1 MSAGGL
7 GRAARL
13 PMDAPEIWTA
23 LAALAVAYIASRGF
37 ARSRWP
43 LHAAPA
49 DRPAEPAERARF
61 AAAAPARRAEGTL
74 APARV
79 EEGASDEAE
88 VTLSEERLQI
98 DRRRRPHERVRLRKY
113 VVTEYVTVRVPVKRE
128 EVSLERIPID
138 EDDGEPADGPEV
150 VLMTE
155 EPVIEKHV
163 VARERVRLHKD
174 VMTAEREV
182 TETVRREQ
190 AEVEQD
196 PEPHHPTEE
205 PR

>member
-1 MSAGGL
+1 
-7 GRAARL
+7 
-13 PMDAPEIWTA
+13 
-23 LAALAVAYIASRGF
+23 
-37 ARSRWP
+37 
-43 LHAAPA
+43 
-49 DRPAEPAERARF
+49 
-61 AAAAPARRAEGTL
+61 
-74 APARV
+74 
-79 EEGASDEAE
+79 
-88 VTLSEERLQI
+88 VTLSEERLQV

-138 EDDGEPADGPEV
+138 EDDGEPAEGPEL

-174 VMTAEREV
+174 EITAEREV
-182 TETVRREQ
+182 TETIRREQ
-190 AEVEQD
+190 AEVERD
-196 PEPHHPTEE
+196 PHTEPTED

>member
-1 MSAGGL
+1 
-7 GRAARL
+7 
-13 PMDAPEIWTA
+13 MDAPEIWTA
-23 LAALAVAYIASRGF
+23 LAALAAAYIVSRGF
-37 ARSRWP
+37 GRSRWP
-43 LHAAPA
+43 LRAVPA
-49 DRPAEPAERARF
+49 DRPAQPAEPARFTAAPPAERSDGSLS
-61 AAAAPARRAEGTL
+61 PAHLQDGPT
-74 APARV
+74 
-79 EEGASDEAE
+79 EAE
-88 VTLSEERLQI
+88 VTLSEERLQVEH
-98 DRRRRPHERVRLRKY
+98 RRRPHERVRLRKY

-138 EDDGEPADGPEV
+138 EDDGEPADGPEL

-190 AEVEQD
+190 AEVERD
-196 PEPHHPTEE
+196 PEPTPMED

>member
-1 MSAGGL
+1 
-7 GRAARL
+7 
-13 PMDAPEIWTA
+13 MDAPELWTAIAA
-23 LAALAVAYIASRGF
+23 LAAAYIVSRGL
-37 ARSRWP
+37 ARSPWQP
-43 LHAAPA
+43 SAVPA
-49 DRPAEPAERARF
+49 HRPAEADEPIHGAGPPPERSEGSLSAEPGDTA
-61 AAAAPARRAEGTL
+61 T
-74 APARV
+74 
-79 EEGASDEAE
+79 EAE
-88 VTLSEERLQI
+88 VTLSEERLQV

-138 EDDGEPADGPEV
+138 EDDGEAGDGPEL

-163 VARERVRLHKD
+163 VARERIRLHKD
-174 VMTAEREV
+174 VMTSEREV

-190 AEVEQD
+190 AEVERD
-196 PEPHHPTEE
+196 LEPEPTED

>member
-1 MSAGGL
+1 
-7 GRAARL
+7 
-13 PMDAPEIWTA
+13 MDAPEIWTA
-23 LAALAVAYIASRGF
+23 LAALAAAYIAGRGF
-37 ARSRWP
+37 SRSRWP
-43 LHAAPA
+43 MHAVPA
-49 DRPAEPAERARF
+49 DRPAEPGEPVRF
-61 AAAAPARRAEGTL
+61 TAAAPAQREDGAL
-74 APARV
+74 APAPA
-79 EEGASDEAE
+79 GQDGTDDAE

-196 PEPHHPTEE
+196 SEINHPTEE
-205 PR
+205 SR

>member
-1 MSAGGL
+1 MH
-7 GRAARL
+7 
-13 PMDAPEIWTA
+13 APEIWTG
-23 LAALAVAYIASRGF
+23 LAALAAAYMVSRG
-37 ARSRWP
+37 AGRSRWP
-43 LHAAPA
+43 LA
-49 DRPAEPAERARF
+49 RARPV
-61 AAAAPARRAEGTL
+61 AAAPLERTEGSL
-74 APARV
+74 APER
-79 EEGASDEAE
+79 ASSADDGGEAEAAAE
-88 VTLSEERLQI
+88 VTLSEERLQV
-98 DRRRRPHERVRLRKY
+98 DRRQRPHERVRLRKY
-113 VVTEYVTVRVPVKRE
+113 VVTEYVTVRVPVRRE

-138 EDDGEPADGPEV
+138 EDDGEPADGPEL

-190 AEVEQD
+190 AEVERD
-196 PEPHHPTEE
+196 PEPHPTEE

>member
-1 MSAGGL
+1 
-7 GRAARL
+7 
-13 PMDAPEIWTA
+13 MDAPEIWTA
-23 LAALAVAYIASRGF
+23 LSAVAAAYMLSRGA

-43 LHAAPA
+43 LRAGP
-49 DRPAEPAERARF
+49 RGPLRTEGSLEPAVSAT
-61 AAAAPARRAEGTL
+61 ATATDTSA
-74 APARV
+74 
-79 EEGASDEAE
+79 EAE
-88 VTLSEERLQI
+88 VTLSEERLQV

-128 EVSLERIPID
+128 EVSIERIPID
-138 EDDGEPADGPEV
+138 EDDGEPADGSEL

-190 AEVEQD
+190 AEVERD
-196 PEPHHPTEE
+196 PHTEPTEDI
-205 PR
+205 R

>member
-1 MSAGGL
+1 MSVGAPDGEG
-7 GRAARL
+7 RL

-23 LAALAVAYIASRGF
+23 LAALAAAYIASRGF

-49 DRPAEPAERARF
+49 DRAAEPGEPARFATAAPAQREEGALAPAER
-61 AAAAPARRAEGTL
+61 L
-74 APARV
+74 D
-79 EEGASDEAE
+79 EGATEAE
-88 VTLSEERLQI
+88 ITLSEERLQV

>member
-1 MSAGGL
+1 
-7 GRAARL
+7 
-13 PMDAPEIWTA
+13 MDAPELWTA
-23 LAALAVAYIASRGF
+23 LAALAAAYIVSRGF
-37 ARSRWP
+37 VRSRLP
-43 LHAAPA
+43 LHAVPA
-49 DRPAEPAERARF
+49 HRPAEPGEPARRTV
-61 AAAAPARRAEGTL
+61 AAAPAERSERSLGSE
-74 APARV
+74 APV
-79 EEGASDEAE
+79 DGATEAE
-88 VTLSEERLQI
+88 VTLAEERLQV

-138 EDDGEPADGPEV
+138 EDDVEPADGPEV
-150 VLMTE
+150 VLMME

-174 VMTAEREV
+174 VITAEREV

-190 AEVEQD
+190 AEVERD
-196 PEPHHPTEE
+196 PDPHLTED

>member
-1 MSAGGL
+1 MSVRVPRGEP
-7 GRAARL
+7 RV

-23 LAALAVAYIASRGF
+23 LAALAAAYIAGRGL
-37 ARSRWP
+37 ARSCWP
-43 LHAAPA
+43 LHAVPA
-49 DRPAEPAERARF
+49 NRPAERGEPAPF
-61 AAAAPARRAEGTL
+61 AAVPARPEAT
-74 APARV
+74 AA
-79 EEGASDEAE
+79 DEAE

-138 EDDGEPADGPEV
+138 EDDGEPADGPEL

-163 VARERVRLHKD
+163 VARERVRLRKD
-174 VMTAEREV
+174 LMTAEREV

-196 PEPHHPTEE
+196 IDPHPTEE
-205 PR
+205 TR

>member
-1 MSAGGL
+1 
-7 GRAARL
+7 
-13 PMDAPEIWTA
+13 MDSPEIWTA
-23 LAALAVAYIASRGF
+23 LAALAAAYIVGRGF
-37 ARSRWP
+37 GRSRWP
-43 LHAAPA
+43 LGALPA
-49 DRPAEPAERARF
+49 GRPAEPLETTGPALDHAAPVERAVGSLRDE
-61 AAAAPARRAEGTL
+61 P
-74 APARV
+74 
-79 EEGASDEAE
+79 EETSTAAE
-88 VTLSEERLQI
+88 VTLAEERLQV

-138 EDDGEPADGPEV
+138 EDDGEPADGPEL

-190 AEVEQD
+190 AEVERD
-196 PEPHHPTEE
+196 PAPHPTED

>member
-1 MSAGGL
+1 
-7 GRAARL
+7 
-13 PMDAPEIWTA
+13 MDAPELWTALTA
-23 LAALAVAYIASRGF
+23 LAAAFMLSRGA

-43 LHAAPA
+43 LRAVPAHRPAGLGEPAAPA
-49 DRPAEPAERARF
+49 APVE
-61 AAAAPARRAEGTL
+61 AAPERTGT
-74 APARV
+74 
-79 EEGASDEAE
+79 STEAE
-88 VTLSEERLQI
+88 VTLSEERLQV

-138 EDDGEPADGPEV
+138 EDDGEPADGPEM

-163 VARERVRLHKD
+163 VARERVRLNKD
-174 VMTAEREV
+174 VLTAEREV

-190 AEVEQD
+190 AEVERDPQ
-196 PEPHHPTEE
+196 PEPTED

>member
-1 MSAGGL
+1 
-7 GRAARL
+7 
-13 PMDAPEIWTA
+13 MDAPELWTA
-23 LAALAVAYIASRGF
+23 LAALAAAYILSRGF
-37 ARSRWP
+37 ARSRAP
-43 LHAAPA
+43 LPA
-49 DRPAEPAERARF
+49 VPAHRPAEPGERAQRV
-61 AAAAPARRAEGTL
+61 AAQDAEPAEGS
-74 APARV
+74 PGPERV
-79 EEGASDEAE
+79 VDGSTEAE
-88 VTLSEERLQI
+88 VTLAEERLQV

-138 EDDGEPADGPEV
+138 EDDVEPADGPEV

-174 VMTAEREV
+174 VLTAEREV
-182 TETVRREQ
+182 TETVRREE
-190 AEVEQD
+190 AEVD
-196 PEPHHPTEE
+196 RDPHPEPTED

>member
-1 MSAGGL
+1 
-7 GRAARL
+7 
-13 PMDAPEIWTA
+13 MDAPELWTA
-23 LAALAVAYIASRGF
+23 LAALAAAFMLSRGA

-43 LHAAPA
+43 VRAVPA
-49 DRPAEPAERARF
+49 HRPAEPGESAQAFAAPPAERS
-61 AAAAPARRAEGTL
+61 EGSIEPHREDT
-74 APARV
+74 
-79 EEGASDEAE
+79 STEAE
-88 VTLSEERLQI
+88 VTLSEERLQV

-138 EDDGEPADGPEV
+138 EDDGEPAEGPEM

-163 VARERVRLHKD
+163 VARERVRLNKD

-190 AEVEQD
+190 AEVERD
-196 PEPHHPTEE
+196 PEPTPMED

>member
-1 MSAGGL
+1 
-7 GRAARL
+7 
-13 PMDAPEIWTA
+13 MDAPELWTA
-23 LAALAVAYIASRGF
+23 LAALAAAYIVSRGF

-43 LHAAPA
+43 LHAVPA
-49 DRPAEPAERARF
+49 HRPAEPGEPARHM
-61 AAAAPARRAEGTL
+61 AAAAPAERTSGSLGAET
-74 APARV
+74 PA
-79 EEGASDEAE
+79 GSSTEAE
-88 VTLSEERLQI
+88 VTLSEERLQV

-138 EDDGEPADGPEV
+138 EDDVEPADGPEV

-174 VMTAEREV
+174 VLTAEREV
-182 TETVRREQ
+182 TETVRREE
-190 AEVEQD
+190 AEVD
-196 PEPHHPTEE
+196 RDPHPEPTED

>member
-1 MSAGGL
+1 MSVGAPDGE
-7 GRAARL
+7 GRA

-23 LAALAVAYIASRGF
+23 LAALAAAYIASRGF
-37 ARSRWP
+37 VRSRWP

-49 DRPAEPAERARF
+49 DRPAEPGEPARF
-61 AAAAPARRAEGTL
+61 PTAAPAQREEGAL
-74 APARV
+74 APERV
-79 EEGASDEAE
+79 EESATEAE
-88 VTLSEERLQI
+88 VTLSEERLQV

-190 AEVEQD
+190 AEIERD
-196 PEPHHPTEE
+196 TETNPTEE

>member
-1 MSAGGL
+1 MEGSLRPEPEDGSAAG
-7 GRAARL
+7 
-13 PMDAPEIWTA
+13 
-23 LAALAVAYIASRGF
+23 
-37 ARSRWP
+37 
-43 LHAAPA
+43 
-49 DRPAEPAERARF
+49 
-61 AAAAPARRAEGTL
+61 
-74 APARV
+74 
-79 EEGASDEAE
+79 E
-88 VTLSEERLQI
+88 VTLSEERLQV

-128 EVSLERIPID
+128 EVSLERILID
-138 EDDGEPADGPEV
+138 EDDVEPADGPEV

-174 VMTAEREV
+174 VTTAEREV

-190 AEVEQD
+190 AEVERD
-196 PEPHHPTEE
+196 PEPHPTED

>member
-1 MSAGGL
+1 
-7 GRAARL
+7 
-13 PMDAPEIWTA
+13 MDAPELWTA
-23 LAALAVAYIASRGF
+23 LAALAAAYIVSRGF

-43 LHAAPA
+43 LHAVPA
-49 DRPAEPAERARF
+49 HRPAEPGE
-61 AAAAPARRAEGTL
+61 PARRMVAATPAERSEGSL
-74 APARV
+74 GPEAPAD
-79 EEGASDEAE
+79 GAMEAE
-88 VTLSEERLQI
+88 VTLAEERLQV

-138 EDDGEPADGPEV
+138 EDDVEPADGPEA
-150 VLMTE
+150 VLMME

-174 VMTAEREV
+174 VITAEREV

-190 AEVEQD
+190 AEVERD
-196 PEPHHPTEE
+196 PDPHLTED

>member
-1 MSAGGL
+1 MSGGPPDRE
-7 GRAARL
+7 GRA

-23 LAALAVAYIASRGF
+23 LAALAAAYIASRGF
-37 ARSRWP
+37 ARSRWA

-49 DRPAEPAERARF
+49 DRPAEPGESARF
-61 AAAAPARRAEGTL
+61 ATAAPAQREEGAL
-74 APARV
+74 APAERLDQ
-79 EEGASDEAE
+79 GATEAE
-88 VTLSEERLQI
+88 ITLSEERLQV

-138 EDDGEPADGPEV
+138 EDDGEPADGPEL

-196 PEPHHPTEE
+196 TEPHPTEE

>member
-1 MSAGGL
+1 MSACAS
-7 GRAARL
+7 GRGEQSA
-13 PMDAPEIWTA
+13 MDAPEIWTA
-23 LAALAVAYIASRGF
+23 LAALAAAFIVGRGF

-43 LHAAPA
+43 VAAMTA
-49 DRPAEPAERARF
+49 HRPAEATEPARFAPASPAERS
-61 AAAAPARRAEGTL
+61 EGAL
-74 APARV
+74 APDHT
-79 EEGASDEAE
+79 EDTSTEAE
-88 VTLSEERLQI
+88 VTLSEERLQV

-128 EVSLERIPID
+128 EVSLERIPIE
-138 EDDGEPADGPEV
+138 EDDGEPADGPEL

-196 PEPHHPTEE
+196 TEPHPTEE

>member
-1 MSAGGL
+1 MSAW
-7 GRAARL
+7 ASVWAEHSA
-13 PMDAPEIWTA
+13 MDAPEIWTA
-23 LAALAVAYIASRGF
+23 LAALAAAFIVGRGF

-43 LHAAPA
+43 HAALTA
-49 DRPAEPAERARF
+49 DRPSAAADPARF
-61 AAAAPARRAEGTL
+61 AAAPAPERSQGSL
-74 APARV
+74 APDHAQD
-79 EEGASDEAE
+79 GSTDAE
-88 VTLSEERLQI
+88 VTLSEERLQV

-113 VVTEYVTVRVPVKRE
+113 VVTEYVTVRVPVRRE

-138 EDDGEPADGPEV
+138 EDDGEPADGPEL

-155 EPVIEKHV
+155 EPVVEKHV

-190 AEVEQD
+190 AEVEHD
-196 PEPHHPTEE
+196 PEPHPTEE
-205 PR
+205 SR